1 MLVLINNI
9 RVLGCAC
16 IPACLQ
22 LKQRRT
28 VMQMTDS
35 QKQVAMNYLRR
46 LLGDR
51 LDDYLNYK
59 RECFRLGLP
68 N

>member
-1 MLVLINNI
+1 ME
-9 RVLGCAC
+9 
-16 IPACLQ
+16 
-22 LKQRRT
+22 
-28 VMQMTDS
+28 MTES

-46 LLGDR
+46 LLGDH

-59 RECFRLGLP
+59 RECFRLAVP

>member
-1 MLVLINNI
+1 ME
-9 RVLGCAC
+9 
-16 IPACLQ
+16 
-22 LKQRRT
+22 
-28 VMQMTDS
+28 MTES
-35 QKQVAMNYLRR
+35 QKQVALAYLQR
-46 LLGDR
+46 LLGDH

>member
-1 MLVLINNI
+1 
-9 RVLGCAC
+9 
-16 IPACLQ
+16 
-22 LKQRRT
+22 
-28 VMQMTDS
+28 MQMTES
-35 QKQVAMNYLRR
+35 QKQVALAYLQR

-59 RECFRLGLP
+59 RKCFRLGLP

>member
-1 MLVLINNI
+1 ME
-9 RVLGCAC
+9 
-16 IPACLQ
+16 
-22 LKQRRT
+22 
-28 VMQMTDS
+28 MTES
-35 QKQVAMNYLRR
+35 QQQVALAYLQR

>member
-1 MLVLINNI
+1 M
-9 RVLGCAC
+9 
-16 IPACLQ
+16 
-22 LKQRRT
+22 K
-28 VMQMTDS
+28 MTDS
-35 QKQVAMNYLRR
+35 QKQVALAYLQR

-59 RECFRLGLP
+59 KECFRLAVP

>member
-1 MLVLINNI
+1 
-9 RVLGCAC
+9 
-16 IPACLQ
+16 
-22 LKQRRT
+22 
-28 VMQMTDS
+28 MQMTES
-35 QKQVAMNYLRR
+35 QKQVALAYLQR

-59 RECFRLGLP
+59 RECFRLSLP